1 MCHIHALLPC
11 RLQQIQDQGV
21 ILESLRGGLL
31 IERYSAGW
39 DSAFVCPRS
48 PPL

>member
-21 ILESLRGGLL
+21 ILESLRGRVL
-31 IERYSAGW
+31 IEQAGW